1 MDFLSRAELQKAT
14 KQIPHPVKFTNIDFN
29 MNEIAIKLRAVN
41 SYTYDDLVCIV
52 SNSYQTILHDIFLK
66 NQEMRDS
73 IIEAFNNITFVKA
86 FIEVMSK
93 VRLTDTQVFCCNK
106 IAWDYMTF
114 GLNKAIK
121 DELLQLS
128 NIINRDTINRLSV
141 YLGLRTS
148 EMVALARYS
157 SFRDKRSAQRVNQVL
172 CLTKSVFSVQT
183 LVEVYAI
190 LYRTSVTEL
199 FQAVMYDTG
208 NSTCNIQN
216 FDNITFAVF
225 HILNNMPSNEIRS
238 VLYSF
243 AVDYKLNNRSDK
255 LRLDVSD
262 FASRNNFSRVI
273 NIIDHLR
280 VVENVHMPL

>member
-1 MDFLSRAELQKAT
+1 
-14 KQIPHPVKFTNIDFN
+14 
-29 MNEIAIKLRAVN
+29 
-41 SYTYDDLVCIV
+41 
-52 SNSYQTILHDIFLK
+52 
-66 NQEMRDS
+66 
-73 IIEAFNNITFVKA
+73 
-86 FIEVMSK
+86 
-93 VRLTDTQVFCCNK
+93 
-106 IAWDYMTF
+106 MTF

-238 VLYSF
+238 VVYSF

-262 FASRNNFSRVI
+262 FANRNNFSRVI

>member
-1 MDFLSRAELQKAT
+1 MDLLNELKKAT
-14 KQIPHPVKFTNIDFN
+14 KEVPHPVKFTNIDFN
-29 MNEIAIKLRAVN
+29 MNEIAVKLRAVD
-41 SYTYDDLVCIV
+41 SYTYDDLVCII

-66 NQEMRDS
+66 NQEMRNS

-93 VRLTDTQVFCCNK
+93 VRLTDTQIFCCNK

-157 SFRDKRSAQRVNQVL
+157 SFRDKCSAQRVNQVL
-172 CLTKSVFSVQT
+172 CLTASVYSVQT

-199 FQAVMYDTG
+199 FQAIMYDAGANT
-208 NSTCNIQN
+208 SNIQN

-243 AVDYKLNNRSDK
+243 AVDYKLNNRNDK
-255 LRLDVSD
+255 LRLNVCD
-262 FASRNNFSRVI
+262 FVNRNNFSRVAS
-273 NIIDHLR
+273 IIEHLQMVER
-280 VVENVHMPL
+280 VYMPV